1 MNIGWMFISTLYM
14 VNLVA
19 VVLLL
24 FVEKKNP
31 TVTLSWLLVITF
43 MPFFGML
50 LYFMLGSTYKLKIMT
65 HKYSLEKVEE
75 EYRQAFLKLKNE
87 KEPSK
92 ETYKY
97 YKDMILLNEKNA
109 SSIFTQKNDCKLHIM
124 VFWDFLLH
132 LFYFYFLKLCLKIIQ

>member
-97 YKDMILLNEKNA
+97 YKDMILLNEKMRVV
-109 SSIFTQKNDCKLHIM
+109 FLHKKMIVSYILM
-124 VFWDFLLH
+124 
-132 LFYFYFLKLCLKIIQ
+132 LKINFMICSKI